1 MNFDLNS
8 LIEKKD
14 GVLFIDSLSEKV
26 EKFTAEF
33 MAQFVE
39 HHRKE
44 PYRTIL
50 KRESVECLKTTTLDT
65 GIYRKEC

>member
-1 MNFDLNS
+1 M
-8 LIEKKD
+8 
-14 GVLFIDSLSEKV
+14 FIDSLSEKV